1 MNIMQ
6 RGMFFPHLV
15 KGIKITIILVR
26 YCVYDCLAQH
36 TAGLSHRAL
45 NFTAMRDV
53 IVRDL
58 HIQ

>member
-1 MNIMQ
+1 
-6 RGMFFPHLV
+6 MFIPHLKV